1 MKIKETQ
8 IILYVEDQYKSRDFY
23 KALLQADPI
32 LDVQGMTEFRLGE
45 NCKLGL
51 MPVQGIKRLLG
62 AAVAGLQKAN
72 FPGAELYLMVD
83 NAEEAVKY
91 AEFIGAPVISEVS
104 PRDWNHRTGYVADPD
119 GYIIAFADTQQK

>member
-1 MKIKETQ
+1 MRQIKETQ

-32 LDVQGMTEFRLGE
+32 LDVQGMTEFRLSE

-62 AAVAGLQKAN
+62 AAIAGLQKDK

-83 NAEEAVKY
+83 DAEEAVKY
-91 AEFIGAPVISEVS
+91 AEFIGAPVISPVS
-104 PRDWNHRTGYVADPD
+104 ARDWNHRAGYVADPD
-119 GYIIAFADTQQK
+119 GYIIAFADTRL